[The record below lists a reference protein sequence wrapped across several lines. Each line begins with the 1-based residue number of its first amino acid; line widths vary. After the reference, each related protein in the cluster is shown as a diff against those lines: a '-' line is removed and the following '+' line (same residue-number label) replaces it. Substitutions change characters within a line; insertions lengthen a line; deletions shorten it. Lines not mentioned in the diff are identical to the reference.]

1 MSEQT
6 GGKYFYVSD
15 GGLDKAFAQVSDD
28 LRTQYLI
35 GYYPH
40 TPGAGHGSF
49 TASTVT
55 IPRAA
60 AEEFNVRN
68 KTGYYGESPPGGE
81 LSDRAGPIQFD
92 ESLRD
97 PML

>member
-1 MSEQT
+1 MVTGVQT
-6 GGKYFYVSD
+6 CALPICS

-40 TPGAGHGSF
+40 NQVPGLQFHRVS
-49 TASTVT
+49 VT

-60 AEEFNVRN
+60 SDSFNIRYRA
-68 KTGYYGESPPGGE
+68 GYYAEASPKPRPRVPV
-81 LSDRAGPIQFD
+81 D
-92 ESLRD
+92 
-97 PML
+97 